1 MLSAEPE
8 CSTLT
13 NMFLSGVRLDGR
25 TLKEYREITFHFP
38 HGHANGGCC
47 IVKIGSTAV
56 LAKVSVEVVEPK
68 HYRPA
73 QGMLFVNFD
82 ATILS
87 ANEVKR
93 KGRSRDDE
101 GRRLSAVLQTCFRDC
116 VDLDALCI
124 VAWERVFA
132 IRVDLRAL
140 ASDGNLGDCGALAA
154 VVALA
159 SFRRPDVYVGD
170 EGRVIVDTQC
180 KHRPPVPLFLRRI
193 PVLVTLGLA
202 SDTKII
208 LQDPTKRE
216 EAILTGGRVMV
227 GLTSHGELCCL
238 HTSGLSTPIRPESL
252 SRCILLANS
261 RARSL
266 VTLVHRVLDGLER
279 QRQARQAASSARQ
292 ADVERA
298 KQMEE
303 DAPLVLS
310 SASFLPGGDNA
321 PMGELALEEGEL
333 GPLSADESD
342 MDISNGSEEEVEGI
356 TPAAPRDPYGVI
368 ELSSLAPEENQSN
381 DHATQYGS
389 RVVDWSSL
397 PCLESDAAV
406 MSHNLPGGRK
416 RAARSIHQLEKSA
429 VSRRVEEEDEEES
442 TALVHLL

>member
-1 MLSAEPE
+1 
-8 CSTLT
+8 
-13 NMFLSGVRLDGR
+13 
-25 TLKEYREITFHFP
+25 
-38 HGHANGGCC
+38 
-47 IVKIGSTAV
+47 
-56 LAKVSVEVVEPK
+56 
-68 HYRPA
+68 
-73 QGMLFVNFD
+73 MLFVNFD
-82 ATILS
+82 ATVLS

-238 HTSGLSTPIRPESL
+238 HTSGLSTPIRPDSL

-292 ADVERA
+292 ADLERA
-298 KQMEE
+298 KQVAE

-310 SASFLPGGDNA
+310 SASFLPGGENA
-321 PMGELALEEGEL
+321 PVEELALEEGEL

-342 MDISNGSEEEVEGI
+342 MDISSGSEEASA
-356 TPAAPRDPYGVI
+356 PAAPRDPYGVI
-368 ELSSLAPEENQSN
+368 ELSSLVPDENQSSN
-381 DHATQYGS
+381 RPTED
-389 RVVDWSSL
+389 SSL
-397 PCLESDAAV
+397 VANWPNLSCIESDAAV
-406 MSHNLPGGRK
+406 LSHNLPGGRK
-416 RAARSIHQLEKSA
+416 RTARSFPQPEKSA
-429 VSRRVEEEDEEES
+429 VLRRVAGAEEEEEEES
-442 TALVHLL
+442 TAVVHLL